1 MFLNYFLRVST
12 VAEPTSGHL
21 IKFPAAASFFDNEMW
36 SPVEGLTAFS
46 ASFTRFFLTV
56 VRRMMRVQVVLI
68 LYWYRAPTLSTMN
81 SDLGS

>member
-46 ASFTRFFLTV
+46 ASFFSTV